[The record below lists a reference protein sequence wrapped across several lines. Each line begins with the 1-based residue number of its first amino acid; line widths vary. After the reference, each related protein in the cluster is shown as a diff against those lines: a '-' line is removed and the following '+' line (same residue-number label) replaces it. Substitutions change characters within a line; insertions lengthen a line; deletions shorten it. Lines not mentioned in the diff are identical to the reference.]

1 MATLRR
7 RLEVLEGR
15 LDHKEELL
23 RVYVTVP
30 RPPAVKQGTP
40 CPEHGGCRVQ
50 AAGSVETHFL
60 EIQGRRLE

>member
-1 MATLRR
+1 MGTLRR

-15 LDHKEELL
+15 LDPKEELL

-40 CPEHGGCRVQ
+40 CPEHMGCRVQ
-50 AAGSVETHFL
+50 ATGSVETHYL
-60 EIQGRRLE
+60 EIHGRRRE

>member
-15 LDHKEELL
+15 LDPKEELL

-30 RPPAVKQGTP
+30 RPPTVKQGTP
-40 CPEHGGCRVQ
+40 CPEHVGCWVHG
-50 AAGSVETHFL
+50 AGPVETHFL
-60 EIQGRRLE
+60 ETQGRRRG